1 MSAPEP
7 PSFAANAGDTP
18 RPGDTTLVILLS
30 IFGVLLADGGLMVL
44 LGAQGLLPTTL
55 PYSLI
60 PPALA
65 GAGLL
70 GTAVL
75 LGPFRGR
82 LRETLHRV
90 APRLYP
96 LGPMTLNLTLYFL
109 VVASVVTVFHAFFDV
124 FTGAHYGGSVAGLAD
139 QTDLTLLLIGG
150 SVLVWFLTL
159 YAVLVIARVI
169 RMGQNVQRLNRSDPY
184 HRHDPPSEPPVVW
197 VPAGARASPPSP
209 RAARPTLF
217 VSTVVVSFGISAAIQ
232 ILEGDISPAPV
243 LSWLWAQL
251 FTPVWALG
259 TAAGIAYIDSGLR
272 ALERDFLLARER
284 APAPRSTPQP
294 VAP

>member
-1 MSAPEP
+1 MLTVQASSSVAQAGGAPGP
-7 PSFAANAGDTP
+7 ADA
-18 RPGDTTLVILLS
+18 TLVILLA
-30 IFGVLLADGGLMVL
+30 IFGALLADGGLMVL
-44 LGAQGLLPTTL
+44 LGAQALLPTTF
-55 PYSLI
+55 PYAFF

-65 GAGLL
+65 AAGLL
-70 GTAVL
+70 GIALL

-96 LGPMTLNLTLYFL
+96 LGPLTLNLTLYFL

-124 FTGAHYGGSVAGLAD
+124 FTGSHNGGSVSSLAD

-159 YAVLVIARVI
+159 YAVLVVARVI
-169 RMGQNVQRLNRSDPY
+169 RMGQNIQRYNRADPY
-184 HRHDPPSEPPVVW
+184 ARHDLPSEPPVVW
-197 VPAGARASPPSP
+197 VPEGARASPPPP
-209 RAARPTLF
+209 RAARPMLF

-243 LSWLWAQL
+243 LDWLWAQL

-272 ALERDFLLARER
+272 ALERDFLLAWEQ
-284 APAPRSTPQP
+284 APAQRSSPEP
-294 VAP
+294 VPP